1 MSKQEADAAASGAAA
16 ASDAA
21 PVQVSWPVTIKLA
34 HPIEFGSERIESL
47 TFQRGQI
54 GFLKGIK
61 IDGVPLTEQLLLIAS
76 RLCGKPVA
84 ALERIDPDDSGEVIE
99 LAMSFFARCLGAGKK
114 P

>member
-1 MSKQEADAAASGAAA
+1 MPKQEADAAAPDAAA
-16 ASDAA
+16 PDAA
-21 PVQVSWPVTIKLA
+21 LSWPVTVKLE